1 MVIGNRGRGLY
12 DLTFM
17 LDLQLPSVAHSLH
30 GGALDTHGL
39 DEVALLELLQ
49 LFNQQVRIIHIREA
63 KTD

>member
-17 LDLQLPSVAHSLH
+17 LDLQLPAVAHALH
-30 GGALDTHGL
+30 RGALNAHGL

-49 LFNQQVRIIHIREA
+49 LFNKQIRIVHIREA
-63 KTD
+63 KAD